1 MVRVIANPEDAAR
14 LNAAGEFEIE
24 EAADPVSAAL
34 AQPSAVVVAKAGDG
48 EALIATLRNRSGRQA
63 EELAQGR
70 RLVSYSAGGF
80 LGLADEA
87 VYTEEEPKKHWWQ
100 RKK

>member
-1 MVRVIANPEDAAR
+1 MARLVANPQDAAR
-14 LNAAGEFEIE
+14 LHAQGEFEIE
-24 EAADPVSAAL
+24 EAADPLSAAL

-48 EALIATLRNRSGRQA
+48 EALIATLRNRSGRQG

-70 RLVSYSAGGF
+70 KLVSYSAGGF

-87 VYTEEEPKKHWWQ
+87 IYTEEEPKKRWWQ